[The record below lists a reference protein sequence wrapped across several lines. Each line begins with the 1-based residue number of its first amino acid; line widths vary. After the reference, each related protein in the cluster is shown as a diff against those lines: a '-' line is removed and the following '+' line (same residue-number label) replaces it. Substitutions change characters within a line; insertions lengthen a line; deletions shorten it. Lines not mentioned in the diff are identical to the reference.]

1 MSAQGPWQAVAIICF
16 CLFVVFFNFFL
27 NAWPRL
33 RAWPLVLQ
41 DPDRYHR
48 MLSSPLL
55 FRAASADLAD
65 RLCVCVCVCVCQRV
79 CVRERARARVNGCR
93 RSFVCVCLAIFIYF
107 LTMLYNKF
115 ILKKPFL

>member
-65 RLCVCVCVCVCQRV
+65 RLCVCVCVCVSESV
-79 CVRERARARVNGCR
+79 CERESARARQR
-93 RSFVCVCLAIFIYF
+93 MSPIVCVCVFSYFYIFSYDVI
-107 LTMLYNKF
+107 
-115 ILKKPFL
+115 